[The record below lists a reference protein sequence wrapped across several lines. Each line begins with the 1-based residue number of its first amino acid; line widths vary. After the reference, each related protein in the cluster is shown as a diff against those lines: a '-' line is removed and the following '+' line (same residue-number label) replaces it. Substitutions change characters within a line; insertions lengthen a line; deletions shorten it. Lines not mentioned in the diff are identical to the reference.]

1 MKRLFNYIIIIVL
14 LGSLLPYQNGIK
26 DIPIQESGRVKPLD
40 TYARNQLLLFYGK
53 QYIDAKDNPDNQRI
67 EAIDWL
73 INLVKNP
80 SEELNR
86 EIFYISNWS
95 NSPEVE
101 ISLGLDGRDSHR
113 YSFYEIIEGFREN
126 QDLLESLRSKPQAS
140 YSYVEQQILDVYSR
154 IVLLDEIAHSFKCIN
169 PEIYIE
175 NQDVLDALGLTEPS
189 TVSYSFFVNNRYFWF
204 YHFNHVV
211 CIKSRYTN
219 GRTY

>member
-1 MKRLFNYIIIIVL
+1 MIRSLKITLLYSIVYV
-14 LGSLLPYQNGIK
+14 SCIFPNWFSSDVNISH
-26 DIPIQESGRVKPLD
+26 IPIQESGRVKPLD

-73 INLVKNP
+73 TNLVKNP

-86 EIFYISNWS
+86 KIFYISNWS

-126 QDLLESLRSKPQAS
+126 QDLLESLRSKPPSS
-140 YSYVEQQILDVYSR
+140 YSNVEQKILEVYSK
-154 IVLLDEIAHSFKCIN
+154 IVILDEIAHSFKCLT
-169 PEIYIE
+169 PEINIE
-175 NQDVLDALGLTEPS
+175 NQDIEIFGNNIGKNLKSE
-189 TVSYSFFVNNRYFWF
+189 TVKFSIITSSLIGILLILSF
-204 YHFNHVV
+204 
-211 CIKSRYTN
+211 IL
-219 GRTY
+219 